1 MKKLHLLAMGAI
13 AITFCATG
21 CKMSSQKPAS
31 DSDSVAVDTTCVD
44 SVKPL
49 TLTVDNIS
57 YHKKAGSGFECTLTV
72 DYPRGDDSLAAGVR
86 QFIASE
92 LAAHYIPRDMI
103 DDKKELRK
111 YPLYKDSNDDGKKI
125 IDFYGAGTTRY
136 LTESWKEMAETFDS
150 NDEIPTLYQQLK
162 IKKSAETTT
171 YVTYS
176 ITDERNMGGA
186 HGSYNFYD
194 VNISKLTFKPVN
206 MLDSKRLRAMQPML
220 RKGALSY
227 LRECG
232 ETSVVDSTLN
242 SYLILPEDG
251 LIPLP
256 AHAPWLEKDTLKFV
270 YQQYEIAPYAVGP
283 VSFNIAVKDISKYL
297 SKDGKALLGK

>member
-1 MKKLHLLAMGAI
+1 MKKLHLLATGAI
-13 AITFCATG
+13 ALAFCATG

-57 YHKKAGSGFECTLTV
+57 YHKKAGSGFECTLSV

-92 LAAHYIPRDMI
+92 LAAHYIPRDMM
-103 DDKKELRK
+103 DDAKQLRK
-111 YPLYKDSNDDGKKI
+111 YPLYKGTDDDGKKI

-136 LTESWKEMAETFDS
+136 LTESWKEMSESYGS

-162 IKKSAETTT
+162 IKKSEETTT

-176 ITDERNMGGA
+176 VTDERNMGGA

-206 MLDSKRLRAMQPML
+206 MIDASRLRAMQPLL

-232 ETSVVDSTLN
+232 ETEAADSTLN
-242 SYLILPEDG
+242 NYLILPEDG

-256 AHAPWLEKDTLKFV
+256 AHSPWLAKDTLKFV
-270 YQQYEIAPYAVGP
+270 YQQYEIAPYAIGP